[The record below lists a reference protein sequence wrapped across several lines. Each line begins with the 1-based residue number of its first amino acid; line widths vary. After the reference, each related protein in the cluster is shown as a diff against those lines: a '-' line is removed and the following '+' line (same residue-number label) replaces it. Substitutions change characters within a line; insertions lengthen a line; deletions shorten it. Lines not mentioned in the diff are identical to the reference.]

1 MALCKRQTT
10 RCFANNAGGRGGDNL
25 TTIGARQN
33 PDRNVK
39 SPVPA
44 LHPPAHHFPKDSPG
58 RTRPQTPGQPESGC
72 PLAPITRPR
81 LRGKDPRAAACPPTH
96 LRAPMFLF
104 FLVLRRLEPDL
115 RRRHHPRPHSCPAH
129 SLPEMLPPGLFSPPE
144 FPAPQYGV
152 TSACASCSSA
162 RRESWSRE
170 RARSVSE
177 AGARPVDDNK
187 FVAQCR
193 SLSGLSRQPSGS
205 RTYCLRTDGALRE
218 LPAWGARF
226 FSAPSPRRA

>member
-1 MALCKRQTT
+1 MLCKQCRWE
-10 RCFANNAGGRGGDNL
+10 GGDNL

-44 LHPPAHHFPKDSPG
+44 LHPPAHHFPQDSPG

-129 SLPEMLPPGLFSPPE
+129 SLPEMLPPGLFSLLTFQPRNM
-144 FPAPQYGV
+144 
-152 TSACASCSSA
+152 ASLPLVPVA
-162 RRESWSRE
+162 RVRAGSLGLANALGASRRRE
-170 RARSVSE
+170 RA
-177 AGARPVDDNK
+177 
-187 FVAQCR
+187 Q
-193 SLSGLSRQPSGS
+193 
-205 RTYCLRTDGALRE
+205 
-218 LPAWGARF
+218 
-226 FSAPSPRRA
+226 